1 MDIIKNIIKF
11 IVGLMLGGAV
21 GLLLAGLGFVLFTDT
36 TFPEYVDSFRKLN
49 ISEGILVGLVS
60 ILSFIVSLTILVIV
74 HEGGHLLCGL
84 LTGYKFVSFRI
95 FNLTFI
101 KVDGKLKSKRF
112 GIAGTGGQCL
122 LDPPDLPI
130 DKIPTAWYNAGGVLA
145 NIIVGLLVLPLLWA
159 HLHPM
164 LMVAIVIFL
173 ITDLFLILMNGIP
186 MQPGG
191 LGNDA
196 YNMLYLNRNQAAKR
210 GLVMQLRSNA
220 LIQNGVR
227 PKDMLEEWF
236 EVTAKIN
243 YSNPLE
249 LAVPLMRASRLMD
262 EYRMEEALTAFE
274 DLYGHRK
281 DIMPLYQKEIACE
294 LCYLLMTTAN
304 EIEKTSVD
312 EQSMIECT
320 EKFELTKTRVSN
332 ILDKELRRYV
342 AAYRKVM
349 SSKERLECAIAL
361 YLDGDRNRAEK
372 IFSDLD
378 KRRNEYLLQGEVKSD
393 LALMERMF
401 NCK

>member
-21 GLLLAGLGFVLFTDT
+21 GLLLAGLGFVLFTDI

-60 ILSFIVSLTILVIV
+60 ILSFIVSLTIMVIV

-101 KVDGKLKSKRF
+101 KVDGKLKIKRF

-186 MQPGG
+186 MQPGV

-227 PKDMLEEWF
+227 PKDMPEEWF
-236 EVTAKIN
+236 EVPANIN

-274 DLYGHRK
+274 DLYSHRK

-312 EQSMIECT
+312 EQSMIECS
-320 EKFELTKTRVSN
+320 EKIELTKTRVSN
-332 ILDKELRRYV
+332 ILNKELRRYV

>member
-1 MDIIKNIIKF
+1 MDTLKNIIKF
-11 IVGLMLGGAV
+11 IGGLLIGGAV
-21 GLLLAGLGFVLFTDT
+21 GLLIAGLGIVLFTDT
-36 TFPEYVDSFRKLN
+36 TFSEYVDSFKKLD
-49 ISEGILVGLVS
+49 ISEGILAGLVS
-60 ILSFIVSLTILVIV
+60 ILSFIVSVTILVII
-74 HEGGHLLCGL
+74 HEGGHLVCGL
-84 LTGYKFVSFRI
+84 LSGYKCVSFRI

-101 KVDGKLKSKRF
+101 KVDGKLKIKRF
-112 GIAGTGGQCL
+112 GVAGTGGQCL
-122 LDPPDLPI
+122 LDPPDLPV
-130 DKIPTAWYNAGGVLA
+130 DKIPTGWYNAGGVLA

-159 HLHPM
+159 DLPP
-164 LMVAIVIFL
+164 LLSVAVVIFL

-227 PKDMLEEWF
+227 PKDMPEEWF
-236 EVTAKIN
+236 EVTSDIN

-249 LAVPLMRASRLMD
+249 LSVPLMRASRLMD
-262 EYRMEEALTAFE
+262 EYRMEEALMAFE
-274 DLYGHRK
+274 NLYSHKK

-304 EIEKTSVD
+304 GKEQASVD
-312 EQSMIECT
+312 EFPMNPDSEENEQT
-320 EKFELTKTRVSN
+320 LTRVSQ

-361 YLDGDRNRAEK
+361 YLDGDRERAEK
-372 IFSDLD
+372 IFSDLK
-378 KRRNEYLLQGEVKSD
+378 KRQNEYLLQGEVKSD
-393 LALMERMF
+393 IALMERMLGQ
-401 NCK
+401 

>member
-1 MDIIKNIIKF
+1 MDTLKNIIKF
-11 IVGLMLGGAV
+11 IGGLLIGGAV
-21 GLLLAGLGFVLFTDT
+21 GLLIAGLGIVLFTDT
-36 TFPEYVDSFRKLN
+36 TFSEYVDSFKKLD
-49 ISEGILVGLVS
+49 ISEGILAGLVS
-60 ILSFIVSLTILVIV
+60 ILSFIVSVTILVII
-74 HEGGHLLCGL
+74 HEGGHLVCGL
-84 LTGYKFVSFRI
+84 LSGYKFVSFRI

-101 KVDGKLKSKRF
+101 KVDGKLKIKRF
-112 GIAGTGGQCL
+112 GVAGTGGQCL
-122 LDPPDLPI
+122 LDPPDLPV
-130 DKIPTAWYNAGGVLA
+130 DKIPTGWYNAGGVLA

-159 HLHPM
+159 DLPP
-164 LMVAIVIFL
+164 LLSVAVVIFL

-227 PKDMLEEWF
+227 PKDMPEEWF
-236 EVTAKIN
+236 EVTSDIN

-249 LAVPLMRASRLMD
+249 LSVPLMRASRLMD
-262 EYRMEEALTAFE
+262 EYRMEEALMAFE
-274 DLYGHRK
+274 NLYSHKK

-304 EIEKTSVD
+304 GKEKASVD
-312 EQSMIECT
+312 EFPMNPDSEENEQT
-320 EKFELTKTRVSN
+320 LTRVSQ

-361 YLDGDRNRAEK
+361 YMDGDRERAEK
-372 IFSDLD
+372 IFSDLK
-378 KRRNEYLLQGEVKSD
+378 KRQNEYLLQGEVKSD
-393 LALMERMF
+393 IALMERMLGQ
-401 NCK
+401 

>member
-1 MDIIKNIIKF
+1 
-11 IVGLMLGGAV
+11 
-21 GLLLAGLGFVLFTDT
+21 
-36 TFPEYVDSFRKLN
+36 FRKLD
-49 ISEGILVGLVS
+49 ISEGILAGLVS
-60 ILSFIVSLTILVIV
+60 ILSFIISVTILVII
-74 HEGGHLLCGL
+74 HEGGHLVCGL
-84 LTGYKFVSFRI
+84 LSGYKFVSFRI

-101 KVDGKLKSKRF
+101 KVDGKLKIKRF
-112 GIAGTGGQCL
+112 GVAGTGGQCL
-122 LDPPDLPI
+122 LDPPDLPV
-130 DKIPTAWYNAGGVLA
+130 DKIPTGWYNAGGVLA

-159 HLHPM
+159 DLPP
-164 LMVAIVIFL
+164 LLSVAVVIFL

-186 MQPGG
+186 MQPVG

-227 PKDMLEEWF
+227 PKDMPEEWF
-236 EVTAKIN
+236 EVTSDIN

-249 LAVPLMRASRLMD
+249 LSVPLMRASRLMY
-262 EYRMEEALTAFE
+262 EYRMEEALMAFE
-274 DLYGHRK
+274 NLYSHKK

-304 EIEKTSVD
+304 GKEKASVD
-312 EQSMIECT
+312 GFPMNPDSEENEQT
-320 EKFELTKTRVSN
+320 LTRVSK

-361 YLDGDRNRAEK
+361 YLDGDRERAEK
-372 IFSDLD
+372 IFSDLK
-378 KRRNEYLLQGEVKSD
+378 KRQNEYLLQGEVKSD
-393 LALMERMF
+393 IALMERMLGQ
-401 NCK
+401 

>member
-1 MDIIKNIIKF
+1 MDTLKNIIKF
-11 IVGLMLGGAV
+11 IGGLLIGGAV
-21 GLLLAGLGFVLFTDT
+21 GLLIAGLGIVLFTDT
-36 TFPEYVDSFRKLN
+36 TFSEYVDSFKKLD
-49 ISEGILVGLVS
+49 ISEGILAGLVS
-60 ILSFIVSLTILVIV
+60 ILSFIVSVTILVII
-74 HEGGHLLCGL
+74 HEGGHLVCGL
-84 LTGYKFVSFRI
+84 LSGYKFVSFRI

-101 KVDGKLKSKRF
+101 KVDGKLKIKRF
-112 GIAGTGGQCL
+112 GVAGTGGQCL
-122 LDPPDLPI
+122 LDPPDLPV
-130 DKIPTAWYNAGGVLA
+130 DKIPTGWYNAGGVLA

-159 HLHPM
+159 DLPP
-164 LMVAIVIFL
+164 LLSVAVVIFL

-227 PKDMLEEWF
+227 PKDMPEEWF
-236 EVTAKIN
+236 EVTSDIN

-249 LAVPLMRASRLMD
+249 LSVPLMRASRLMD
-262 EYRMEEALTAFE
+262 EYRMEEALMAFE
-274 DLYGHRK
+274 NLYSHKK

-304 EIEKTSVD
+304 GKEKASVD
-312 EQSMIECT
+312 EFPMNPDSEENEQT
-320 EKFELTKTRVSN
+320 LTRVSK

-361 YLDGDRNRAEK
+361 YMDGDRERAEK
-372 IFSDLD
+372 IFSDLK
-378 KRRNEYLLQGEVKSD
+378 KRQNEYLLQGEVKSD
-393 LALMERMF
+393 IALMERMLGQ
-401 NCK
+401 

>member
-1 MDIIKNIIKF
+1 MI
-11 IVGLMLGGAV
+11 GGAV
-21 GLLLAGLGFVLFTDT
+21 GLLIAGLGIVLFTDT
-36 TFPEYVDSFRKLN
+36 TFSEYVDSFKKLD
-49 ISEGILVGLVS
+49 ISEGILAGLVS
-60 ILSFIVSLTILVIV
+60 ILSFIVSVTILVII
-74 HEGGHLLCGL
+74 HEGGHLVCGL
-84 LTGYKFVSFRI
+84 LSGYKFVSFRI

-101 KVDGKLKSKRF
+101 KVDGKLKIKRF
-112 GIAGTGGQCL
+112 GVAGTGGQCL
-122 LDPPDLPI
+122 LDPPDLPV
-130 DKIPTAWYNAGGVLA
+130 DKIPTGWYNAGGVLA

-159 HLHPM
+159 DLPP
-164 LMVAIVIFL
+164 LLSVAVVIFL

-220 LIQNGVR
+220 LIQNGIR
-227 PKDMLEEWF
+227 PKDMPEEWF
-236 EVTAKIN
+236 EITSDIN

-274 DLYGHRK
+274 NLYSHKK

-304 EIEKTSVD
+304 GKEKASVD
-312 EQSMIECT
+312 EFPMNPDSEENEQT
-320 EKFELTKTRVSN
+320 LTRVSQ

-361 YLDGDRNRAEK
+361 YLDGDRERAEK
-372 IFSDLD
+372 IFSDLK
-378 KRRNEYLLQGEVKSD
+378 KRQNEYLLQGEVKSD
-393 LALMERMF
+393 IALMERMLGQ
-401 NCK
+401 

>member
-1 MDIIKNIIKF
+1 MDTLKNIIKF
-11 IVGLMLGGAV
+11 IGGLLIGGAV
-21 GLLLAGLGFVLFTDT
+21 GLLIAGLGIVLFTDT
-36 TFPEYVDSFRKLN
+36 TFSEYADSFRKLD
-49 ISEGILVGLVS
+49 ISEGILAGLVS
-60 ILSFIVSLTILVIV
+60 ILSFIVSLTILVII
-74 HEGGHLLCGL
+74 HEGGHLVCGL
-84 LTGYKFVSFRI
+84 LSGYKFVSFRI

-101 KVDGKLKSKRF
+101 KVDGKLKIKRF
-112 GIAGTGGQCL
+112 GVAGTGGQCL
-122 LDPPDLPI
+122 LDPPDLPV
-130 DKIPTAWYNAGGVLA
+130 DKIPTGWYNAGGVLA

-159 HLHPM
+159 DLPP
-164 LMVAIVIFL
+164 LLSVAVVIFL

-227 PKDMLEEWF
+227 PKDMPEEWF
-236 EVTAKIN
+236 EVTSDIN

-249 LAVPLMRASRLMD
+249 LSVPLMRASRLMD
-262 EYRMEEALTAFE
+262 EYRMEEALMAFE
-274 DLYGHRK
+274 NLYSHKK

-304 EIEKTSVD
+304 GKEKASVD
-312 EQSMIECT
+312 EFPMNPDSEENEQT
-320 EKFELTKTRVSN
+320 LTRVSQ

-361 YLDGDRNRAEK
+361 YLDGDRERAEK
-372 IFSDLD
+372 IFSDLK
-378 KRRNEYLLQGEVKSD
+378 KRQNEYLLQGEVKSD
-393 LALMERMF
+393 IALMERMLGQ
-401 NCK
+401 

>member
-1 MDIIKNIIKF
+1 MDTLKNIIKF
-11 IVGLMLGGAV
+11 IGGLLIGGAV
-21 GLLLAGLGFVLFTDT
+21 GLLIAGLGIVLFTDT
-36 TFPEYVDSFRKLN
+36 TFSEYVDSFKKLD
-49 ISEGILVGLVS
+49 ISEGILAGLVS
-60 ILSFIVSLTILVIV
+60 ILSFIVSVTILVII
-74 HEGGHLLCGL
+74 HEGGHLVCGL
-84 LTGYKFVSFRI
+84 LSGYKFVSFRI

-101 KVDGKLKSKRF
+101 KVDGKLKIKRF
-112 GIAGTGGQCL
+112 GVAGTGGQCL
-122 LDPPDLPI
+122 LDPPDLPV
-130 DKIPTAWYNAGGVLA
+130 DKIPTGWYNAGGVLA

-159 HLHPM
+159 DLPP
-164 LMVAIVIFL
+164 LLSVAVVIFL

-227 PKDMLEEWF
+227 PKDMPEEWF
-236 EVTAKIN
+236 EVTSDIN

-249 LAVPLMRASRLMD
+249 LSVPLMRASRLMD
-262 EYRMEEALTAFE
+262 EYRMEEALMAFE
-274 DLYGHRK
+274 NLYSHKK

-304 EIEKTSVD
+304 GKEQASVD
-312 EQSMIECT
+312 EFPMNPDSEENEQT
-320 EKFELTKTRVSN
+320 LTRVSQ

-361 YLDGDRNRAEK
+361 YLDGDRERAEK
-372 IFSDLD
+372 IFSDLK
-378 KRRNEYLLQGEVKSD
+378 KRQNEYLLQGEVKSD
-393 LALMERMF
+393 IALMERMLGQ
-401 NCK
+401 

>member
-1 MDIIKNIIKF
+1 MDTLKNIIKF
-11 IVGLMLGGAV
+11 IGGLLIGGAV
-21 GLLLAGLGFVLFTDT
+21 GLLIAGLGIVLFTDT
-36 TFPEYVDSFRKLN
+36 TFSEYVDSFKKLD
-49 ISEGILVGLVS
+49 ISEGILAGLVS
-60 ILSFIVSLTILVIV
+60 ILSFIVSVTILVII
-74 HEGGHLLCGL
+74 HEGGHLVCGL
-84 LTGYKFVSFRI
+84 LSGYKFVSFRI

-101 KVDGKLKSKRF
+101 KVDGKLKIKRF
-112 GIAGTGGQCL
+112 GVAGTGGQCL
-122 LDPPDLPI
+122 LDPPDLPV
-130 DKIPTAWYNAGGVLA
+130 DKIPTGWYNAGGVLA

-159 HLHPM
+159 DLPP
-164 LMVAIVIFL
+164 LLSVAVVIFL

-227 PKDMLEEWF
+227 PKDMPEEWF
-236 EVTAKIN
+236 EVTSDIN

-249 LAVPLMRASRLMD
+249 LSVPLMRASRLMD
-262 EYRMEEALTAFE
+262 EYRMEEALMAFE
-274 DLYGHRK
+274 NLYSHKK

-304 EIEKTSVD
+304 GKEKASVD
-312 EQSMIECT
+312 EFPMNPDSEENEQTLS
-320 EKFELTKTRVSN
+320 RVSK

-361 YLDGDRNRAEK
+361 YMDGDRERAEK
-372 IFSDLD
+372 IFSDLK
-378 KRRNEYLLQGEVKSD
+378 KRQNEYLLQGEVKSD
-393 LALMERMF
+393 IALMERMLGQ
-401 NCK
+401 